1 MSHFAKSLRTQAFYK
16 ANGEVSILGERAADR
31 IEAADELAAV
41 LDEAVEKYGKPGGP
55 WNVPS
60 EPGSWI
66 AKARTALA
74 KYRTLT
80 KERQSKT

>member
-1 MSHFAKSLRTQAFYK
+1 MSALTHDLRNQAFYK
-16 ANGEVSILGERAADR
+16 ANGEVSTLGERAADR

-41 LDEAVEKYGKPGGP
+41 LAYAIEKYGKPGGP

-66 AKARTALA
+66 AKARAALA
-74 KYRTLT
+74 KYRTLEDEAR
-80 KERQSKT
+80 K